1 MTRCVNWASLL
12 SAYLLERKAQPF
24 AWVKND
30 CCTFAAG
37 AVIAMTGRDPMADLR
52 GKYKTRAGAGKLIAR
67 AGNLQ
72 ALASQYLG
80 APLASPLLAMRGDV
94 VLFDMGEP
102 HGPAALGICIGTHFA
117 APGPECTEI
126 IPMCAAVTA
135 WRV

>member
-1 MTRCVNWASLL
+1 MTRCVNWAQLL

-37 AVIAMTGRDPMADLR
+37 AVVAMTGRDPMAPLR
-52 GKYKTRAGAGKLIAR
+52 GKYKTRAGAGKLLAR

-80 APLASPLLAMRGDV
+80 SPLATPALAMRGDV
-94 VLFDMGEP
+94 VLFDMGGP
-102 HGPAALGICIGTHFA
+102 HGQALGICTGTHFA
-117 APGPECTEI
+117 APGPERTELV
-126 IPMCAAVTA
+126 PMCAAVTA